1 MELKTRSNDSD
12 GSMLRIVPQGT
23 PGNRLSTQHYETL
36 ENSSEYTSPYDAAY
50 DPYANPLD
58 IVPEAGVYE
67 IPLPLTAT
75 TQLATTN
82 SDQIS
87 QAADAAGKT

>member
-1 MELKTRSNDSD
+1 MELYTRNNDSD

-50 DPYANPLD
+50 NPYANPLD
-58 IVPEAGVYE
+58 IVPEAGAYE

-75 TQLATTN
+75 TQLPTTN